1 MFCTIHVSQSHEPSG
16 FLNLSPKPSRPPEV
30 LDEVVVVAAAEAA
43 VPEAAVAAAA
53 KKPGAE
59 AAVELLEE
67 SESAGRVRPGFTP
80 VPGLAVSHAT
90 HLSASGLFCT
100 RQVSH
105 SHVPAGGANMA
116 ASPVVALALKAAAGG
131 LLSSFD
137 VNDEEEE
144 EEEESV
150 WGLEVWQATHLVS
163 DAEFCKRHV
172 SQVQEPA
179 AGLNFSPKPERGRLG
194 AG

>member
-1 MFCTIHVSQSHEPSG
+1 MFCTIQVSQSHEPSG
-16 FLNLSPKPSRPPEV
+16 FLNLSPKPDSPLEV
-30 LDEVVVVAAAEAA
+30 LDEEVEVVVVAAA
-43 VPEAAVAAAA
+43 AAVAAAGVERLDA
-53 KKPGAE
+53 AGA
-59 AAVELLEE
+59 AELLEA

-80 VPGLAVSHAT
+80 VPGLAVSQAT

-100 RQVSH
+100 RQVSQ
-105 SHVPAGGANMA
+105 SHVPAGGANRA
-116 ASPVVALALKAAAGG
+116 ASPVLLPAVETAGG
-131 LLSSFD
+131 LLSSLD
-137 VNDEEEE
+137 KNDEEEEE

-163 DAEFCKRHV
+163 PAEFCKRHV

-179 AGLNFSPKPERGRLG
+179 AGLNLSPKPERGRLG

>member
-1 MFCTIHVSQSHEPSG
+1 MFCTIQVSQSHEPSG
-16 FLNLSPKPSRPPEV
+16 FLNFSPKPNSPLEV
-30 LDEVVVVAAAEAA
+30 LDEEVV
-43 VPEAAVAAAA
+43 
-53 KKPGAE
+53 
-59 AAVELLEE
+59 VELL
-67 SESAGRVRPGFTP
+67 ESAGRVRPGFTP
-80 VPGLAVSHAT
+80 VPGLAVSQAT

-105 SHVPAGGANMA
+105 SHVPTGGANRA
-116 ASPVVALALKAAAGG
+116 ASPVLVPAVETAGG
-131 LLSSFD
+131 LLSILD
-137 VNDEEEE
+137 ENDEE

-163 DAEFCKRHV
+163 AAEFCKRHV

-179 AGLNFSPKPERGRLG
+179 AGLNLSPKPDKGRLG